1 MLRAV
6 VDTNV
11 WVSAL
16 LNPNGHP
23 AIVFDTF
30 RNGRFVSILSQPLI
44 EELIDVLS
52 RPRIVEKYGLAPDK
66 VAEYVALI
74 VEKSNMVS
82 LPGTL
87 HLCRDPRDDAVLE
100 TALAGVAS
108 CLISRDDDLKRDED
122 LVLAMER
129 KGVSVLSIARF
140 LARLQETR

>member
-23 AIVFDTF
+23 AIVFDAF

-74 VEKSNMVS
+74 VEKSQTVT

-87 HLCRDPRDDAVLE
+87 QLCRDPRDDAVLE
-100 TALAGVAS
+100 TALAGLAS
-108 CLISRDDDLKRDED
+108 CLISRDDDVKGDED

-129 KGVSVLSIARF
+129 QGVSVLSVARF

>member
-16 LNPNGHP
+16 LNPMGHP
-23 AIVFDTF
+23 ALVLEAF
-30 RNGRFVSILSQPLI
+30 RNHRFVAILSPPLI

-52 RPRIVEKYGLAPDK
+52 RPRIVEKYQLAHDE
-66 VAEYVALI
+66 VAAYVALI

-87 HLCRDPRDDAVLE
+87 RLCRDPRDDAVLE
-100 TALAGVAS
+100 TALIGLAS
-108 CLISRDDDLKRDED
+108 CLVSRDDDLKRDED

-129 KGVSVLSIARF
+129 QGVSVLSVAGF
-140 LARLQETR
+140 LARLQETS